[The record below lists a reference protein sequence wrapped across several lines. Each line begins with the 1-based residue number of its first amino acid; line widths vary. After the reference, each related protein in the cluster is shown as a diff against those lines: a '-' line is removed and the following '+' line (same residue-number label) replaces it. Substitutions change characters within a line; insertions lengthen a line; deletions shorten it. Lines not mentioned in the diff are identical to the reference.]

1 MNWQTTGEAIDRMYA
16 VKAGDEK
23 FMEYLKDTHHE
34 LLKETLGRFL
44 PVHDKGRI
52 LSIDEMRAQLD
63 RHDLELREKYTYR
76 VYRSYRDAHG
86 VIHNVCLTCS
96 RDSSGWDPQ
105 HEDNCEHNKEKEA

>member
-1 MNWQTTGEAIDRMYA
+1 MSWQANGEALDRMYA
-16 VKAGDEK
+16 VAAGKERFMDYLDE
-23 FMEYLKDTHHE
+23 THHE

-63 RHDLELREKYTYR
+63 RHDLELREKYR

-105 HEDNCEHNKEKEA
+105 HKDNCEHNKEKVSHE